1 MSNNNSN
8 SNNMFPKAEVDVGA
22 SVRSTKSAPDITTL
36 EGIMIVAKG
45 VAQAEIV
52 SISEALAAQVQ
63 GAIAA
68 GMNLEPIQSRLEAL
82 YGAQNQTTLLLNA
95 LIDLLVDK
103 GTFTKEDI
111 GERVNALAERHL
123 AKMESQSASAEDASE
138 E

>member
-1 MSNNNSN
+1 MSNNSN
-8 SNNMFPKAEVDVGA
+8 DVFPKEEVDIGA
-22 SVRSTKSAPDITTL
+22 SLRSTKSAPDISTL

-68 GMNLEPIQSRLEAL
+68 GMNLEPIQNRLEAL

-95 LIDLLVDK
+95 LIDLLVEK
-103 GTFTKEDI
+103 EVFTKEDI
-111 GERVNALAERHL
+111 GTRVNALAERHL
-123 AKMESQSASAEDASE
+123 SKMEAGDAPTDESVSED
-138 E
+138 

>member
-1 MSNNNSN
+1 MSNNNN
-8 SNNMFPKAEVDVGA
+8 DVFPKEPVDVGA
-22 SVRSTKSAPDITTL
+22 SVRGTKSAPDISTL
-36 EGIMIVAKG
+36 EGIMMVAKG

-52 SISEALAAQVQ
+52 SVSEALAGQVQ
-63 GAIAA
+63 VAIAS

-103 GTFTKEDI
+103 GVFSKEDI

-123 AKMESQSASAEDASE
+123 ANMQTSAPADGSAAE